1 MMNSIN
7 SKWIVY
13 LSIIG
18 IFVFT
23 SATKS
28 NAKTFAY
35 LVGDGKMVSLDTDTN
50 IITPLEFKIS
60 SNTSFG
66 GVLAADKI
74 NNYMYIRHCVRLGT
88 CKVGVYDLR
97 DLKFIKE
104 LPLEA
109 QDHSIDQL
117 IYPDGSKFLIQY
129 LSKEDENE
137 EGGYTTDI
145 YDAKTLTEIGNL
157 STYISL
163 DNATITSDSKNIYS
177 IAGGDEAKLYV
188 IDSKTF
194 ETKSTTEL
202 SQYWRKKPAVFA
214 SGVTYW
220 GEVNKILIGE
230 NLQSKKRDVGKLDL
244 FAYDIETQQLS
255 KRISTGLQGYSMITP
270 DGNKI
275 ILDENQDVRDRGALV
290 GSTSLGKLHV
300 YSIANGAETG
310 LISFSVKGEGNVLK
324 MKHTSDVVYYVSE
337 GDVPDSSLITVIDI
351 IKNKVLESIQMP
363 FKVIDM
369 VFYEK

>member
-1 MMNSIN
+1 MK
-7 SKWIVY
+7 SKWIVC
-13 LSIIG
+13 LLMFG

-23 SATKS
+23 SATKG
-28 NAKTFAY
+28 NAKTYAY
-35 LVGDGKMVSLDTDTN
+35 LVGDGSMASLDTDTN

-60 SNTSFG
+60 SYATFG

-88 CKVGVYDLR
+88 CKVGVYGLK

-109 QDHSIDQL
+109 QDHNIDQL

-129 LSKEDENE
+129 LSKEDEND

-157 STYISL
+157 STYVSL
-163 DNATITSDSKNIYS
+163 ETAKITPDSKNIYS
-177 IAGGDEAKLYV
+177 IAGGDEAKLYI

-220 GEVNKILIGE
+220 SETNKLLIGE

-244 FAYDIETQQLS
+244 FVYDIETQQLS

-290 GSTSLGKLHV
+290 GSTSLGKLHI
-300 YSIANGAETG
+300 YNIASGTETG
-310 LISFSVKGEGNVLK
+310 LISFPVKGEGNVLK
-324 MKHTSDVVYYVSE
+324 MKSTSDVVYYVSE
-337 GDVPDSSLITVIDI
+337 GDTPDSSLITVINI
-351 IKNKVLESIQMP
+351 VSNKVLKSTQMP